1 MFSWGANEPS
11 QDLQDPE
18 LLQLMRANQ
27 ELKRLIDLQ
36 NERIQTIVDL
46 FEKYLILLDN
56 EIRFVHGRNVEELEK
71 LHSQKE
77 KKEKELNELETR
89 FLNEYNHYSAA

>member
-1 MFSWGANEPS
+1 MFSWVANEPP

-36 NERIQTIVDL
+36 NERIQIIVDL
-46 FEKYLILLDN
+46 YEQYLIRLDK
-56 EIRFVHGRNVEELEK
+56 EIRFVHGRNIEELEK

-77 KKEKELNELETR
+77 KKEKELNELETL
-89 FLNEYNHYSAA
+89 FLNEHNHNSAA

>member
-1 MFSWGANEPS
+1 MFPWVNEPP

-27 ELKRLIDLQ
+27 ELKILIDLQ
-36 NERIQTIVDL
+36 NERIQTIEDL
-46 FEKYLILLDN
+46 HERYLTLLAN
-56 EIRFVHGRNVEELEK
+56 EIILVHGRNVEELEK

-77 KKEKELNELETR
+77 KKEKELKELETR
-89 FLNEYNHYSAA
+89 FLNEHDHNSAA